1 MIAMAASKQ
10 DISKWD
16 KFQWRRKMEVI
27 GNADEAVIAT
37 GPRGEIEGI
46 W

>member
-1 MIAMAASKQ
+1 MTAMAASKQ

-16 KFQWRRKMEVI
+16 KFQWRRKMEVF
-27 GNADEAVIAT
+27 GSGDEAVIAT